1 MRAPAIVPAVLA
13 ALTVLAGCAFPAAPP
28 APAQAVAD
36 APVTAYPPAS
46 DLLVAGDGEA
56 ATLARIDHELAALE
70 PLIREAERQSNRDAR
85 VRFEYGWLRADLGRM
100 RQGIKAHLEAPR
112 REPRRVEPLRGDY
125 RT

>member
-1 MRAPAIVPAVLA
+1 MRAPAVVSAALA
-13 ALTVLAGCAFPAAPP
+13 AMLAGCASFAPP
-28 APAQAVAD
+28 APMPEPSSVP
-36 APVTAYPPAS
+36 APVATAYPS
-46 DLLVAGDGEA
+46 SGDLLVAGDGESSA
-56 ATLARIDHELAALE
+56 LARIDHELAALE
-70 PLIREAERQSNRDAR
+70 PLIREAERQSSRDAR

>member
-1 MRAPAIVPAVLA
+1 MQRAMAKQAEAERERRAVIITADGEKA
-13 ALTVLAGCAFPAAPP
+13 A
-28 APAQAVAD
+28 AQAVAD

-70 PLIREAERQSNRDAR
+70 PLIREAERQSSRDAR

-112 REPRRVEPLRGDY
+112 REPRRVEPLRGEY